1 MILWRW
7 LLEDSWFVSR
17 HWRLVWLYIFWDL
30 SYFYSSEFALKQSI
44 VLGDAKVNIIFK
56 LRMIRSIF
64 PILNYCL
71 VDLLVVF
78 KLLHHKIICNRR
90 LLSNNNHR
98 KNLLTCKLIRFT
110 SLINFVLRNLLYW
123 WFYSKILLNSKI
135 LN

>member
-17 HWRLVWLYIFWDL
+17 HWGLVWLYIFWDL
-30 SYFYSSEFALKQSI
+30 SNFDSSEFALKQSI

-98 KNLLTCKLIRFT
+98 KNLLTCKLICFT